1 MVDYT
6 TKISVLKRAI
16 FKFAEKISAGMK
28 RPFRKFAADM
38 CYGAMASK
46 SCVISDIAQELQE
59 ETQKINTIERL
70 TRHLDAEI
78 PETVQNNYLNTI
90 KKYLPDDVVIHI
102 DDSDIVKPCG
112 RAFEGISRVRDGSR
126 STQTKCV
133 MGNGYYVT
141 EATVMTKSSHPVSV
155 FSEV

>member
-6 TKISVLKRAI
+6 TKIGVLKREI

-28 RPFRKFAADM
+28 RPFHKFAADM

-70 TRHLDAEI
+70 TRNLGAEI
-78 PETVQNNYLNTI
+78 PEGVSQ
-90 KKYLPDDVVIHI
+90 KV
-102 DDSDIVKPCG
+102 G
-112 RAFEGISRVRDGSR
+112 R
-126 STQTKCV
+126 
-133 MGNGYYVT
+133 
-141 EATVMTKSSHPVSV
+141 
-155 FSEV
+155 